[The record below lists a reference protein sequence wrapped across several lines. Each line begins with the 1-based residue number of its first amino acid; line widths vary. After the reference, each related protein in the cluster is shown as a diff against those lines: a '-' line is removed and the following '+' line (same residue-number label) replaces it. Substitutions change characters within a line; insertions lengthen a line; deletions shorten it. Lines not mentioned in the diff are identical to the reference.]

1 MSVRQ
6 VSTPVALLSTVL
18 DQRVLVYASHQSIMA
33 CTNTLAGTPR
43 NRRTS
48 VSVGIKK
55 QIPGTLRGYDKLEI
69 FPTVIGDHS
78 LASACEVGIR
88 GDPFVPGSH
97 SGFESMGLVLGD
109 HGFGCQPVVPPP
121 PHRSHHFIT
130 LPMPSTEYQK
140 MI

>member
-1 MSVRQ
+1 MSVRP

-18 DQRVLVYASHQSIMA
+18 DQRVFVYASHQSIMA
-33 CTNTLAGTPR
+33 CTNTLAGTPPPR

-55 QIPGTLRGYDKLEI
+55 QIPVTLRGYDKLEI

-88 GDPFVPGSH
+88 GGPFVPGSH

-109 HGFGCQPVVPPP
+109 HGFG
-121 PHRSHHFIT
+121 
-130 LPMPSTEYQK
+130 Y
-140 MI
+140 